1 MWKLRIGNAAQV
13 CIFTSVFHRI
23 LDFKTGQDF
32 YPALFL
38 FKPTL
43 KPLNFQSRLLPYK
56 KGHLKQDG
64 LFTIS
69 INENVSELL
78 QSFCLIC

>member
-1 MWKLRIGNAAQV
+1 MWKVRIGKVTEV

-38 FKPTL
+38 FSLSGRL
-43 KPLNFQSRLLPYK
+43 KTVLAVVIF
-56 KGHLKQDG
+56 H
-64 LFTIS
+64 
-69 INENVSELL
+69 
-78 QSFCLIC
+78 

>member
-1 MWKLRIGNAAQV
+1 MQLSEETILTLLKKLWKLRIGNAAGL

-38 FKPTL
+38 FYS
-43 KPLNFQSRLLPYK
+43 FLP
-56 KGHLKQDG
+56 
-64 LFTIS
+64 
-69 INENVSELL
+69 
-78 QSFCLIC
+78 